1 MSEQEKTAAQKMKE
15 FFLENKKKSKE
26 NSKELAELLKK
37 KEETEDRSQDKA
49 ARPFNP
55 EAGA

>member
-1 MSEQEKTAAQKMKE
+1 MTEKEKSAAQKMRD

-26 NSKELAELLKK
+26 KSNELAELLNK
-37 KEETEDRSQDKA
+37 KEKNKDRSQDKA